1 MGERRRYRSRQGKT
15 AADVAACLALRSA
28 LFRGGADL
36 SDRDD
41 FDDICAHMMI
51 EENEGGR
58 LVACFRYMIFE
69 SDAALQQSYSAR
81 HYELP
86 AMADIGGPMV
96 EMGRFCIDPEFR
108 DPDVLRVAW
117 GAMAGVVAAHG
128 ARLLFGCSSFEGT
141 DARRYYDAFAMLRD
155 GHIAPPRW
163 RPRIKA
169 PKVFEFARKLRRRS
183 DPKAAMRAMPPLL
196 KIYVAMGG
204 WVSDHAVIDR
214 DLDTLHVFTGVE
226 IGAIPAARRRSI
238 LAGA

>member
-1 MGERRRYRSRQGKT
+1 MGDRRRYRSRPAQT
-15 AADVAACLALRSA
+15 ASDVAACVALRTT
-28 LFRGGADL
+28 LFRGRTGL
-36 SDRDD
+36 SDRDE

-51 EENEGGR
+51 EETGAGR
-58 LVACFRYMIFE
+58 LVACFRYMILE

-86 AMADIGGPMV
+86 AMADIGGPMI
-96 EMGRFCIDPEFR
+96 EMGRFCIDPALR

-128 ARLLFGCSSFEGT
+128 ARLLFGCSSFQGT
-141 DARRYYDAFAMLRD
+141 DARRHYDAFAMLRD

-169 PKVFEFARKLRRRS
+169 PRVFEFARKLGRRS

-196 KIYVAMGG
+196 RTYLAMGG

-214 DLDTLHVFTGVE
+214 DLDTMHVFTGVE
-226 IGAIPAARRRSI
+226 IAAIPAARRRSI
-238 LAGA
+238 LAGV